1 MLSSRSMELYRVA
14 ATIRC
19 LDQQVAERVRTGK
32 LRAATYGVRGLEVA
46 CAALGAA
53 LGHED
58 RMVST
63 YRNLGDA
70 VAKGLSVAEIVA
82 EFYGKEAGPARGKG
96 GPMHLSSPSVGFMM
110 TTGIVGSGLP
120 IATGLAW
127 AAQLDSA
134 TSRIVVVTFGDAATS
149 IGAAHEALNLAA
161 SWKLPILFF
170 CQNNQWGE
178 HTPIA
183 EYTAQPDLALRAAAY
198 GMEARTMDGFDHQ
211 SCLSGIADAVE
222 SVRSTR
228 APMFVDCVTYR
239 LTPHSSA
246 MDMSEMPE
254 SEVAAALERDPVPA
268 LRSALADSESSHTDL
283 IRIDSEISA
292 LVEKAFSEAESADAA
307 DSSYTFTDVY
317 ASIDSVS
324 TR

>member
-1 MLSSRSMELYRVA
+1 MELYRVA

-19 LDQQVAERVRTGK
+19 LDQQVAERVRIGELK
-32 LRAATYGVRGLEVA
+32 AATYGVRGLEVA
-46 CAALGAA
+46 CAALGLA

-70 VAKGLSVAEIVA
+70 VAKGMSVAEIVA
-82 EFYGKEAGPARGKG
+82 EFYGKAAGPARGKG
-96 GPMHLSSPSVGFMM
+96 GPMHLSSPDVGFMM

-178 HTPIA
+178 HTPIV

-198 GMEARTMDGFDHQ
+198 GMKTCTLDGFDHQ
-211 SCLSGIADAVE
+211 SCLSGIANAVE
-222 SVRSTR
+222 SVRESR
-228 APMFVDCVTYR
+228 APMFLNCVTYR

-254 SEVAAALERDPVPA
+254 SEVAAAMERDPVPA
-268 LRSALADSESSHTDL
+268 LRSALAESESSVTEL
-283 IRIDSEISA
+283 MRTDSEISA
-292 LVEKAFSEAESADAA
+292 LVERVFSEAASAAAA
-307 DSSYTFTDVY
+307 DSSHTFADVF
-317 ASIDSVS
+317 ASIDSVNI
-324 TR
+324 R